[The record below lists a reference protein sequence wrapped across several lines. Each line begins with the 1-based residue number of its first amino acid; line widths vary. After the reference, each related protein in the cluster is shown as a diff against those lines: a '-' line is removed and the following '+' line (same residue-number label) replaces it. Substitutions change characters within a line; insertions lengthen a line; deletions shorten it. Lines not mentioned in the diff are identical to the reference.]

1 MKVTR
6 KNLKGMISEEIQ
18 RISNL
23 DEVQEAKAVADKII
37 AEYEGFSKIQKLE
50 FLEEFFSHLKA
61 NNEI

>member
-6 KNLKGMISEEIQ
+6 RDLKSMISEEIQ
-18 RISNL
+18 RISKM
-23 DEVQEAKAVADKII
+23 DEVQEAKIVADKMI

-50 FLEEFFSHLKA
+50 FLEEFFSHLKT